1 MLVIIDISGRFD
13 IMIVYLFAI
22 GKIKEEEDGKMK
34 KLLAL
39 LLTTTML
46 LSLCACGAPS
56 KPKELEDI
64 SDEDW
69 EAAAEALEDMYEE
82 EPVVETEAAAKIYEL
97 GETIVT
103 ADGMFELS
111 IDSFSFIDF
120 YNSNTLLAERRE
132 YGNFDAPEGKTYLL
146 CEGTMRY
153 VGESKEGLQHQLFE
167 EKLDYNDGYTFSS
180 ATQIYMFEPN
190 TPVVLGDPDTYG
202 TMVAIHIE
210 PLTGTRTKDVRC
222 IFEVPEVV
230 ETDTESPLLLT
241 LSIVTWG
248 KETGYENRAEVTV
261 RFR

>member
-1 MLVIIDISGRFD
+1 MIISIDILGRFD
-13 IMIVYLFAI
+13 IMIVSPFAI
-22 GKIKEEEDGKMK
+22 GKNKKKEDRKMK
-34 KLLAL
+34 KLLVL
-39 LLTTTML
+39 LLSAAML
-46 LSLCACGAPS
+46 LSLCACGSPS

-82 EPVVETEAAAKIYEL
+82 EPVVENEATEKIYEL

-120 YNSNTLLAERRE
+120 YNSSTLLAEQGGLYTYE
-132 YGNFDAPEGKTYLL
+132 APEGKTYLL

-153 VGESKEGLQHQLFE
+153 VGESKEGLQHQIYN

-180 ATQIYMFEPN
+180 ATQFYMFEP
-190 TPVVLGDPDTYG
+190 GDPDTDAL
-202 TMVAIHIE
+202 MVAIHIE

>member
-1 MLVIIDISGRFD
+1 MIISIDILGRFD
-13 IMIVYLFAI
+13 IMIVSPFAI
-22 GKIKEEEDGKMK
+22 GKNKKKEDRKMK
-34 KLLAL
+34 KLLVL
-39 LLTTTML
+39 LLSAAML
-46 LSLCACGAPS
+46 LSLCACGSPS

-82 EPVVETEAAAKIYEL
+82 EPVVENEATEKIYEL

-103 ADGMFELS
+103 ADGMFELT

-120 YNSNTLLAERRE
+120 YNEKTLLAERRE
-132 YGNFDAPEGKTYLL
+132 YGNYDAPEGKTYLL

-153 VGESKEGLQHQLFE
+153 VGESKEGLQHQIFE

-180 ATQIYMFEPN
+180 ATQFYMFEPN
-190 TPVVLGDPDTYG
+190 TPVVFGDPDTYG
-202 TMVAIHIE
+202 SMVAIHIE